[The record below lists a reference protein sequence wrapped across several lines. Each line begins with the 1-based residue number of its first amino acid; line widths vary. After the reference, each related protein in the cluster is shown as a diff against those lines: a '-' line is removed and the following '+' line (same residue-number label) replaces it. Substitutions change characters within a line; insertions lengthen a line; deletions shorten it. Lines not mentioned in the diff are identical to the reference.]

1 MKKSTDT
8 YIADLLAEIVTHDYW
23 AGSICNMD
31 TLNKGMSLIHS
42 GEGRSDQHTTHNG
55 DKLLYLGIFYLV
67 YFHLVLPVLNTGN
80 ITKA

>member
-8 YIADLLAEIVTHDYW
+8 YIVDLLAEIVTYDYW

-31 TLNKGMSLIHS
+31 TLNKVMSLIHS

-55 DKLLYLGIFYLV
+55 DKLLYFRNFLFSIFPFNVTCFEYE
-67 YFHLVLPVLNTGN
+67 
-80 ITKA
+80 

>member
-31 TLNKGMSLIHS
+31 TLNKGMSLIHG
-42 GEGRSDQHTTHNG
+42 GEEQSAYYSQW
-55 DKLLYLGIFYLV
+55 
-67 YFHLVLPVLNTGN
+67 
-80 ITKA
+80 